1 MSVEVTDEKIMAYL
15 EEFHEMS
22 MDGCLIREKYLTGEK
37 WALIEHQ
44 AKERLQEEPGDAFT
58 MDALG
63 HHYLH
68 RKQYQEAFAMY
79 EQALECCSQPAT
91 IQHPIAVGYYRQ
103 GDIKQALEEFRKIDQ
118 NQLQQEG
125 RLTIDWSEYD
135 YLDGDAYVEIR
146 PPPMSEEEQF
156 EEARQFTIR
165 TLMHNA
171 KMYTQMSA
179 FEIAIECYQD
189 ILQFMPKAPCVMNSL
204 GVVYGHAKMFKEA
217 KKIFAEAIRYNPG
230 LDNTYFN
237 LAYAHSELGEYELAV
252 GVLKKATKKFQD
264 NPETWLE
271 LSKAYLNL
279 NHQQKAIDC
288 LVKALEEN
296 IQQSFDLS
304 TIPEL
309 EPILK
314 MAYKQFAVQK
324 N

>member
-1 MSVEVTDEKIMAYL
+1 
-15 EEFHEMS
+15 
-22 MDGCLIREKYLTGEK
+22 
-37 WALIEHQ
+37 
-44 AKERLQEEPGDAFT
+44 
-58 MDALG
+58 
-63 HHYLH
+63 
-68 RKQYQEAFAMY
+68 
-79 EQALECCSQPAT
+79 CCSQPAT